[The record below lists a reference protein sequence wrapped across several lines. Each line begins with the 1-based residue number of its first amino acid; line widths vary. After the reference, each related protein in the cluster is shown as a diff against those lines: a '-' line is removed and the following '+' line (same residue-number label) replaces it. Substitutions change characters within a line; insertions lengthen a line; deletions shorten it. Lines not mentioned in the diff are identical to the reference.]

1 MKGAE
6 RESREREQDVLT
18 RVAPVLENGKAIR
31 EMELAD
37 EDEKAIRNFGF
48 LSAKPV
54 LIVVNLGDNNLDA
67 GPDLELKIREKVG
80 SASADVIA
88 IPAQIEMEIGQLGDD
103 AAEFRD
109 SMGIGP
115 SRLGEVVENRTRCW
129 ASSAFS
135 PPGRTRSAPGPS
147 AGAQMPSAQ
156 PELSILTLSAASS
169 VPRWSTT
176 TISSPPVAWPKQ
188 RSAAPSAWK
197 ARPTWS
203 RMATS
208 SMSTSPSPKAGPPR
222 HRALAPNGPQRKT
235 SRQEDQE
242 HAHQGH
248 DDVGN
253 QKRLAVIEIDS
264 GQIAYPDVRRRTH
277 YDTHHREQT
286 PHGKEQPACAS

>member
-31 EMELAD
+31 EMELPD

-115 SRLGEVVENRTRCW
+115 SRLGEVVEKSYSLLGLISFLTAGEDEVRAWTIRRGTNAQRAAGAIHTDLERGFIR
-129 ASSAFS
+129 AEVVYYDDLI
-135 PPGRTRSAPGPS
+135 S
-147 AGAQMPSAQ
+147 AGSMAEAKKRGTVRMEGKTYMVKDGDVINVHFTQSKGG
-156 PELSILTLSAASS
+156 AA
-169 VPRWSTT
+169 
-176 TISSPPVAWPKQ
+176 
-188 RSAAPSAWK
+188 
-197 ARPTWS
+197 
-203 RMATS
+203 
-208 SMSTSPSPKAGPPR
+208 
-222 HRALAPNGPQRKT
+222 
-235 SRQEDQE
+235 
-242 HAHQGH
+242 
-248 DDVGN
+248 
-253 QKRLAVIEIDS
+253 
-264 GQIAYPDVRRRTH
+264 
-277 YDTHHREQT
+277 
-286 PHGKEQPACAS
+286 